1 MWFVLESDITLSH
14 YISTLGKFVLL
25 ALRSYKTVGNTYK
38 LPMDEDQLEKVTEL
52 QQALIFNN
60 ATLKN
65 IHTYL
70 LTYLNISTTE
80 LAKDK
85 WKCPITCYL
94 AVSSLRSDGSWLS
107 YKDITLEL
115 ARWTYIL
122 RSTTLIEMV
131 YQKEKYQDDL
141 TQ

>member
-1 MWFVLESDITLSH
+1 
-14 YISTLGKFVLL
+14 
-25 ALRSYKTVGNTYK
+25 
-38 LPMDEDQLEKVTEL
+38 MDKDQLEKVIEL

-60 ATLKN
+60 TISKN
-65 IHTYL
+65 IYTYL
-70 LTYLNISTTE
+70 LACLNISTTE
-80 LAKDK
+80 LAKNK
-85 WKCPITCYL
+85 WKCLITYYL
-94 AVSSLRSDGSWLS
+94 TVSLLRSDSSWLS
-107 YKDITLEL
+107 YKDITSEL

>member
-1 MWFVLESDITLSH
+1 MWFALESDTTLSR
-14 YISTLGKFVLL
+14 YASTLAKFVLL

-60 ATLKN
+60 ATSKN

-70 LTYLNISTTE
+70 LICFNINIIE

-85 WKCPITCYL
+85 WKCLIICYL
-94 AVSSLRSDGSWLS
+94 AVSSLRSDGSWLG
-107 YKDITLEL
+107 YKDITPEL

-122 RSTTLIEMV
+122 RSTTLIEML